1 MGNDTMKTK
10 ITLTLTILALAAG
23 CAAQDQP
30 SDAFRVLPVS
40 ALAQDG
46 RAVLVGTYDEESR
59 EIELVPAFVDEVGAV
74 AEGDL
79 HMVAG
84 ELSQPLA
91 VLAVWDAPLAEGSTI
106 DLVVDHGDEPVAG
119 GRLVV
124 HAEDWTD
131 GLTEAEAASSFAA
144 CFDPDCAWWDFFCDG
159 SDAPQA

>member
-1 MGNDTMKTK
+1 MKK
-10 ITLTLTILALAAG
+10 ITLTMTILALAAG
-23 CAAQDQP
+23 CAAQERP
-30 SDAFRVLPVS
+30 GEAFRVLPVS
-40 ALAQDG
+40 ALTQDG
-46 RAVLVGTYDEESR
+46 REVLVGTYDEQSR

-79 HMVAG
+79 QMVTG

-91 VLAVWDAPLAEGSTI
+91 VLAVWDAPLADGSTI

-119 GRLVV
+119 GRLMV

-144 CFDPDCAWWDFFCDG
+144 CFDPDCPWADLDPACW
-159 SDAPQA
+159 